1 MRCQTTLAVLTYL
14 RFAGTHS
21 RMVERALFLVEVPG
35 AGADLAAEQVIEAHT
50 KTNTEM
56 PVNLKMI
63 FEGMEE
69 SGSNGLEEVVIAE
82 SKEFLADV
90 DAVCI
95 SDNYW
100 LVRALPSLGRECC

>member
-1 MRCQTTLAVLTYL
+1 
-14 RFAGTHS
+14 
-21 RMVERALFLVEVPG
+21 
-35 AGADLAAEQVIEAHT
+35 
-50 KTNTEM
+50 M

-69 SGSNGLEEVVIAE
+69 SGSDGLEEVVIAE
-82 SKEFLADV
+82 SKEFLTDV

-100 LVRALPSLGRECC
+100 LVRVFSLIEM